1 MTFRGSQKS
10 NKRNKKDKS
19 IIEKELIA
27 LLQAQLKA
35 YLDKVLEDVLKDFQ

>member
-1 MTFRGSQKS
+1 MTFRGSQKN
-10 NKRNKKDKS
+10 NKRKKKDGS